1 MTTPRLRRRGIT
13 LLEVLI
19 AIFTM
24 GIGLLALL
32 TLFPLGA
39 IQMAQAIK
47 DDRTGNEAT
56 HADALL
62 RSHWNSVY
70 LGGGPMAYKTPLV
83 VLETNRGDAF
93 DDPQSDF
100 LVGNTQRVYPDSPAA
115 LHYRTRFS
123 PVVATEPPAFPPG
136 SPSFPVMLDGLGYFA
151 RINSNPEK
159 SWVGRN
165 TVAPNTG
172 TPSLFLMPR
181 RSALGFSTLPTP
193 AGALIEPFSLTDDL
207 TFETNGAATGPALER
222 QGRYN
227 WSAIVQLPRHE
238 TRGVAKL
245 TIMVF
250 DGRPALLAN
259 PGDEM
264 VVSVPNFT
272 VGVRT
277 VTLTVPPRNDGSAPL
292 IRRGGWIMDSSIKL
306 IPIAQ
311 PMTDPV
317 TDQMWI
323 RHANFY
329 RIAGLTEVASGP
341 AGTTFTLDLESPI
354 KPLWNGRA
362 TFTNGTVLSYTA
374 NITLFAGL
382 SEVFERHELR
392 PETPNN

>member
-62 RSHWNSVY
+62 RSHWNSIY
-70 LGGGPMAYKTPLV
+70 LSGGPMAYKTPLV
-83 VLETNRGDAF
+83 VGETIQGDAF
-93 DDPQSDF
+93 DDPQSNF
-100 LVGNTQRVYPDSPAA
+100 LVGNTQRVYPDAPNPA
-115 LHYRTRFS
+115 HYRTRFS

-151 RINSNPEK
+151 RTAGNSER

-165 TVAPNTG
+165 TVTPNAG

-181 RSALGFSTLPTP
+181 RSALTFSTLPTP

-207 TFETNGAATGPALER
+207 TFEQNGAATGPALER

-245 TIMVF
+245 TILVY

-264 VVSVPNFT
+264 VVTAPLT
-272 VGVRT
+272 VGERT

-306 IPIAQ
+306 IDIA
-311 PMTDPV
+311 TPV
-317 TDQMWI
+317 VTPATDQMWI

-341 AGTTFTLDLESPI
+341 AGTTFTLDLETPI

-362 TFTNGTVLSYTA
+362 TFTNGTVLNYTA